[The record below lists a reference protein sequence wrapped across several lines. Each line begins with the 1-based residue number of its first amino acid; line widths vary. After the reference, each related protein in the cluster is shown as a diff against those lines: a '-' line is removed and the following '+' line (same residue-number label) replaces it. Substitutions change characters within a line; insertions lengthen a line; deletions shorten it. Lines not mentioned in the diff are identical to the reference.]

1 MRVLYFSGVGRS
13 EPRRSQTVK
22 PSDQNAEL
30 FLEGGNDRSHLVGFG
45 HQERIHEFISLF
57 LRHET
62 ELDAGGVV
70 PEEVEC
76 VCSLVRTILRENML
90 SAFRADAPGLE
101 AFVTCPS
108 EGS

>member
-1 MRVLYFSGVGRS
+1 MRVPYFSGVGIS
-13 EPRRSQTVK
+13 APRRSQTVK
-22 PSDQNAEL
+22 PSDQNTEL
-30 FLEGGNDRSHLVGFG
+30 FLEGGHDRSHLFGFG

-76 VCSLVRTILRENML
+76 VCSLVRTVLRENML
-90 SAFRADAPGLE
+90 SAFRADALGLE

>member
-1 MRVLYFSGVGRS
+1 MRVPYFSGVGMS
-13 EPRRSQTVK
+13 APRRSQTVK
-22 PSDQNAEL
+22 PSDQNTEL
-30 FLEGGNDRSHLVGFG
+30 FLEGGHDRSHLFGFG

-62 ELDAGGVV
+62 ELDAGGV
-70 PEEVEC
+70 
-76 VCSLVRTILRENML
+76 CSLVRTVLRENML

>member
-1 MRVLYFSGVGRS
+1 MRVPYFSGSGIS
-13 EPRRSQTVK
+13 APRRSQTVK
-22 PSDQNAEL
+22 TSDQNAEL
-30 FLEGGNDRSHLVGFG
+30 FLEGGHDRNHLFGFG
-45 HQERIHEFISLF
+45 HQERIHEFIDLF

-76 VCSLVRTILRENML
+76 VCSLVRTVLRENML